1 MALDTVPEQ
10 IDMDAPNRDDH
21 TKRDDYPNRGDHLDK
36 DERPKSDEHIA
47 TLSPRAEFLRSFI
60 YAFAGVRYTVR
71 TQRNMRVHLA
81 IAIVAVALG
90 LWLQISPIEY
100 ALVFIVITSVIVAE
114 MFNTVTEAIV
124 DLATQQYHD
133 LAKIAKDVAA
143 GAVLLNAM
151 LSVLVGCFIY
161 IPHLIAWWQRH

>member
-21 TKRDDYPNRGDHLDK
+21 SNR
-36 DERPKSDEHIA
+36 DEHIA
-47 TLSPRAEFLRSFI
+47 TLSPRAEFLRSFVF
-60 YAFAGVRYTVR
+60 AFAGVRYTVR